1 MNLLQPMV
9 FVIYVSYDN
18 WFVTG
23 FHNIM
28 CCKAP
33 PNQIDL
39 MDIFHRSTA
48 RWVCGHSSLKVVPKY
63 WDDLIPSGTRS
74 NWGLQ
79 LLFKEAVYVCVCH
92 GDDSLEE
99 DGCV

>member
-48 RWVCGHSSLKVVPKY
+48 ASKSDVILSEIVN
-63 WDDLIPSGTRS
+63 DAQI
-74 NWGLQ
+74 
-79 LLFKEAVYVCVCH
+79 F
-92 GDDSLEE
+92 LE
-99 DGCV
+99 